1 MEGMSVLSTFFS
13 LGELGVDLQDKKER
27 NFIEVSSR
35 SRAGAL
41 IGDAVN

>member
-13 LGELGVDLQDKKER
+13 WGELGVDLQDKKER
-27 NFIEVSSR
+27 NFIEVSSCA
-35 SRAGAL
+35 SAGVL